1 MTFKWGDL
9 QVQTR
14 GDLTILWR
22 DKRDIRILTNIH
34 DTPAGGNFCDTNGKA
49 IKIQIVV
56 DYDRHTGYVD
66 KVDRMRNKLHKQLQE
81 SEPQENLNSPSV
93 AKVNNSVPVLQ
104 KHILRGKERLDWLR
118 NLNTRFEKKDCDR
131 QTAEGNLHCII
142 KELCVKLGKP
152 NRDNKW
158 RMPLCGWIKKLNKKL
173 QNINNDKKEVV
184 SALHGEMK

>member
-104 KHILRGKERLDWLR
+104 KHILRGKERLD
-118 NLNTRFEKKDCDR
+118 
-131 QTAEGNLHCII
+131 
-142 KELCVKLGKP
+142 
-152 NRDNKW
+152 
-158 RMPLCGWIKKLNKKL
+158 
-173 QNINNDKKEVV
+173 
-184 SALHGEMK
+184 